1 MGAPLV
7 PATAGTATADP
18 AARGAA
24 PNGTTPSPGPRPVL
38 ADPRPADSIR
48 VRITLEGAL
57 YVLLVTIAAL
67 TRFWDLGSRAL
78 HHDESLHA
86 YYSWLLATGSGY
98 VHDPLMH
105 GPFLFHANALLYA
118 LFGASDAMSRAWMAA
133 CGTLLVALPWFLRG
147 PRQLGRWGALVA
159 SFLLL
164 VSPALLYQGRYI
176 RHDTFTVAGAMVL
189 LIAVARYVERPERRW
204 LAAAGAALGVL
215 FTSHEIVFGL
225 VVFFLAPIAL
235 ALLWGRLR
243 AVVPLVVAALVAA
256 FLLVSRLP
264 DRWPLPA
271 IPWQSPSRQQQLEFY
286 RELLTN
292 PLPWALLLLAVVTV
306 AAAGL
311 ILRRRIPG
319 REGEG
324 WVSSVL
330 GDAEPGSVTYAVN
343 AAWADKT
350 GLGIAAVVFG
360 SIFAVFFTTMF
371 TNLYGLVTGT
381 VATDGTLLY
390 WLGQH
395 DYRRGEQPWFYYMLL
410 FPQYEPIAAIVGT
423 VAAVAIGWRALLVGI
438 GRRQPGPRFF
448 FHGLL
453 ATWYAAIF
461 FALTWAGEKM
471 PWLVIH
477 ITLPATLLAAVALG
491 RLVERWQASRAA
503 STRGGFPWWA
513 FWALLAAATAWFL
526 LAGRLT
532 YGAFVPSSEA
542 GGWERTVT
550 PDALRWWWLLAV
562 PPAAALVVLAAA
574 TARDGVR
581 RAGAVAVAAA
591 AVLLVLLQVH
601 LGWRLAYLEGDVP
614 KDMLVYTQTSPDV
627 HRMTAELTALSEELT
642 GGKDLEIWYDDGNG
656 TSWPMQWY
664 LRDFPNRRLFSA
676 TLTAP
681 PDAPIVLVASDNYRK
696 AEDWLDNYTAQEYV
710 LRWWFPE
717 DPIYRNFAIAPE
729 LDPGRSAWKT
739 PAQPH
744 GPLDIL
750 RSVGDSM
757 AQVLTPE
764 GQQRVYRL
772 LMYRDLPA
780 RIDSYRYRLY
790 VRNDLVPLFNGI
802 RY

>member
-7 PATAGTATADP
+7 PAAAGPATADP
-18 AARGAA
+18 AVFDAA
-24 PNGTTPSPGPRPVL
+24 PVAAGPTATAGVAPTRAESARL
-38 ADPRPADSIR
+38 
-48 VRITLEGAL
+48 RITLEGIL
-57 YVLLVTIAAL
+57 YVLLIAAAAL

-98 VHDPLMH
+98 AHDPLMH
-105 GPFLFHANALLYA
+105 GPFLFHANALVYA
-118 LFGASDAMSRAWMAA
+118 LFGATDAASRFWMAV

-147 PRQLGRWGALVA
+147 PRQLGRWGALIA

-204 LAAAGAALGVL
+204 LVVAGAALGVL
-215 FTSHEIVFGL
+215 FTNHEIVFGL

-243 AVVPLVVAALVAA
+243 PLVPLAVVALVAA
-256 FLLVSRLP
+256 VLMVARMP
-264 DRWPLPA
+264 DRWPLPT
-271 IPWQSPSRQQQLEFY
+271 IPWQNPSRQQQLDFY
-286 RELLTN
+286 RDVLAN
-292 PLPWALLLLAVVTV
+292 PLPWALLLLAIVTV

-311 ILRRRIPG
+311 IMHRRRIPG

-324 WVSSVL
+324 WVASLL
-330 GDAEPGSVTYAVN
+330 GDAEPGSVTAAVD
-343 AAWADKT
+343 AAWADRT
-350 GLGIAAVVFG
+350 GLGIAAAVFG
-360 SIFAVFFTTMF
+360 GIMVVFFTTMF
-371 TNLYGLVTGT
+371 TNLYGLVTAT

-410 FPQYEPIAAIVGT
+410 FPQYEPIAAIFGT
-423 VAAVAIGWRALLVGI
+423 IAAVAVGWRALLVAL
-438 GRRQPGPRFF
+438 GRRLPGPRFF

-453 ATWYAAIF
+453 AIWFVAIF
-461 FALTWAGEKM
+461 FSLTWAGEKM

-477 ITLPATLLAAVALG
+477 ITLPATLLAAAALG
-491 RLVERWQASRAA
+491 GMAERWQAARTAGRV
-503 STRGGFPWWA
+503 RGGFPWWA
-513 FWALLAAATAWFL
+513 FWALLAAAAAWFL

-532 YGAFVPSSEA
+532 YGEFVPSPLP

-550 PDALRWWWLLAV
+550 PEALRWWWLLAV
-562 PPAAALVVLAAA
+562 PPLAALVVLLIAAA
-574 TARDGVR
+574 TGGAR
-581 RAGAVAVAAA
+581 RAGAVALAATT
-591 AVLLVLLQVH
+591 LLLALLQVH
-601 LGWRLAYLEGDVP
+601 FGWRLAYLEGDVP

-627 HRMTAELTALSEELT
+627 HRMTGELTALSEAMT
-642 GGKDLEIWYDDGNG
+642 GGTDLEIWYDDGNG

-676 TLTAP
+676 NLTAP
-681 PDAPIVLVASDNYRK
+681 PDAPVVLVAGDNYRK
-696 AEDWLDNYTAQEYV
+696 VQDWMGNYTATEYV

-717 DPIYRNFAIAPE
+717 DPIYRNFALAPE
-729 LDPGRSAWKT
+729 LNPGRSAWKNE
-739 PAQPH
+739 AQPH
-744 GPLDIL
+744 GPLDVL

-780 RIDSYRYRLY
+780 RIDSYRYRIY
-790 VRNDLVPLFNGI
+790 VRNDLVPLFNEI